1 MANMLTVPNCITL
14 LRALLIPVLVYLLL
28 TDNHRDAFIVFAGT
42 ALGDL
47 ADGYIARRFN
57 QVSRFGAALD
67 PIVDKL
73 TMLAVA
79 LLLAWQELLPAWLA
93 AAIVLRD
100 VVIVAGAVA
109 YHFLVGRLE
118 PAPTLLSKAN
128 TLMEFATL
136 AAVLADT
143 AAVVEFS
150 PWLPGLFALVFVTIL
165 MSGLHYVWTWGWKA
179 LHHTRR
185 ARS

>member
-14 LRALLIPVLVYLLL
+14 FRALLIPVVVYLLL
-28 TDNHRDAFIVFAGT
+28 TDNHRDAFIVFAGA

-57 QVSRFGAALD
+57 QVSRLGAALD
-67 PIVDKL
+67 PVVDKL

-79 LLLAWQELLPAWLA
+79 LLLAGQELLPVWLA

-128 TLMEFATL
+128 TLLEFATL
-136 AAVLADT
+136 AAVLAD
-143 AAVVEFS
+143 AAALVELG
-150 PWLPGLFALVFVTIL
+150 PWLPGLFALVFVTVL
-165 MSGLHYVWTWGWKA
+165 VSGLQYVWTWGSKA
-179 LHHTRR
+179 LHRTWR